1 MFDKDFYSA
10 TRMQG
15 MEVAQTM
22 RMHARSQELIA
33 NGRSVISLSI
43 GEPDFDTPR
52 HIYEAA
58 IVAMERGET
67 RYTAPD
73 GTSALKKA
81 VIAKYERDY
90 GLRFTPNQVHIGA
103 GAKQVI
109 FNALMASVN
118 YGDEII
124 VPLPTFVSYLPQIK
138 LVGGVPICVPC
149 ILEDG
154 LKLTAGNLEDAITDK
169 TRYLLLNS
177 PGNPSGAVYLEG
189 ELRALAD
196 VLLKYPKVMI
206 LTDEVYEL
214 LVFDGL
220 THVPMMVVAPE
231 LADRIITVNSV
242 SKTYCMTGWRIGYA
256 VGPEPLIKAMA
267 QFESHSAGNPNSIA
281 QAAATAAL
289 LGQQEMLEPMK
300 QTFQH
305 RRDLVV
311 RELGAIEGLRV
322 SPVEGAFY
330 TFPSME
336 HYLGCRTH
344 SEVLIETDSA
354 FCNYAL
360 EDFGVAV
367 VPGSSFEMATH
378 FRLSYAL
385 SKDILLEG
393 CKRLSSAFRS
403 LH

>member
-10 TRMQG
+10 MRMQG
-15 MEVAQTM
+15 MEVAQTR

-196 VLLKYPKVMI
+196 VLLRCSVPASGGS
-206 LTDEVYEL
+206 
-214 LVFDGL
+214 GL
-220 THVPMMVVAPE
+220 
-231 LADRIITVNSV
+231 
-242 SKTYCMTGWRIGYA
+242 G
-256 VGPEPLIKAMA
+256 
-267 QFESHSAGNPNSIA
+267 
-281 QAAATAAL
+281 
-289 LGQQEMLEPMK
+289 
-300 QTFQH
+300 
-305 RRDLVV
+305 
-311 RELGAIEGLRV
+311 
-322 SPVEGAFY
+322 
-330 TFPSME
+330 
-336 HYLGCRTH
+336 
-344 SEVLIETDSA
+344 
-354 FCNYAL
+354 
-360 EDFGVAV
+360 
-367 VPGSSFEMATH
+367 
-378 FRLSYAL
+378 
-385 SKDILLEG
+385 
-393 CKRLSSAFRS
+393 
-403 LH
+403 

>member
-1 MFDKDFYSA
+1 MLDKDFYIA
-10 TRMQG
+10 TRMQS
-15 MEVAQTM
+15 MDVAQTM

-33 NGRSVISLSI
+33 NGRSIISLSI
-43 GEPDFDTPR
+43 GEPDFDTPE
-52 HIYEAA
+52 HIRQAA
-58 IVAMERGET
+58 ILAMEGGET

-73 GTSALKKA
+73 GTPALKKG

-90 GLRFTPNQVHIGA
+90 GLRFTPKQVHIGA

-118 YGDEII
+118 HGDEII

-149 ILEDG
+149 ALEDG
-154 LKLTAGNLEDAITDK
+154 LKLTAERLEAAITDK
-169 TRYLLLNS
+169 TRYLMLNS
-177 PGNPSGAVYLEG
+177 PGNPSGAVYLAE

-196 VLLKYPKVMI
+196 VLLKHPHVMI
-206 LTDEVYEL
+206 LTDEVYEF

-220 THVPMMVVAPE
+220 THVPMMVAAPE
-231 LADRIITVNSV
+231 LADRIITINSV

-289 LGQQEMLEPMK
+289 TGQQEMLEPMR
-300 QTFQH
+300 QTFQQ

-311 RELGAIEGLRV
+311 TELGAIEGLRI
-322 SPVEGAFY
+322 SPVKGAFY
-330 TFPSME
+330 TFPSIE
-336 HYLGCRTH
+336 NYLGRRTH
-344 SEVLIETDSA
+344 SGVLIETDSD

-367 VPGSSFEMATH
+367 VPGSSFEMAPH

-385 SKDILLEG
+385 SNDVLLEG
-393 CKRLSSAFRS
+393 CKRLASAFWA
-403 LH
+403 LQ